1 MPVVIRCLYRP
12 GGAEA
17 RLHIRDVHVEY
28 MISNRHLLDTGGAL
42 VADDGQTVTGM
53 FLILKCEN
61 KASAEAF
68 LSDEPYTL
76 AGLFESRTIEIL
88 DRFVP
93 HRDPQFLEKLLV
105 TARRWIVKSGEQSGL
120 GIDGA

>member
-1 MPVVIRCLYRP
+1 MPVVVRCFYRP
-12 GGAEA
+12 GGAAA
-17 RLHIRDVHVEY
+17 RFHIRDVHVEY
-28 MISNRHLLDTGGAL
+28 MIRNRHLLGTGGAL

-53 FLILKCEN
+53 FLILECED
-61 KASAEAF
+61 KAFAEAF
-68 LSDEPYTL
+68 MSDEPYTR

-105 TARRWIVKSGEQSGL
+105 TARRWIVESGVRSGL
-120 GIDGA
+120 GIDGG